1 MKVWALWS
9 SRVDPYS
16 AHDLI
21 ELFTYRYDAEAVKAG
36 LIGKPRVPLP
46 VRGADH
52 LFGVW
57 ADDEDFPDLYVR
69 PIEVH

>member
-16 AHDLI
+16 AHELV
-21 ELFTYRYDAEAVKAG
+21 ELFVLREDAEAAKEG
-36 LIGKPRVPLP
+36 LIGKPRFQP
-46 VRGADH
+46 D

-57 ADDEDFPDLYVR
+57 EDDEDFPDLYVR
-69 PIEVH
+69 PLDLR

>member
-16 AHDLI
+16 AHDLV
-21 ELFTYRYDAEAVKAG
+21 ELFADEETAARVRAE
-36 LIGKPRVPLP
+36 LIGRL
-46 VRGADH
+46 RARDH

-57 ADDEDFPDLYVR
+57 VDDEDFPDLYVR